1 MTPKE
6 KAKELV
12 EKFRQYAHSHW
23 DERNGFENELE
34 NSKHCSL
41 ITVEETLTVCPLDKY
56 DNLNSELTPE
66 DVGLHLF
73 EEYWY
78 EVKKEIELL

>member
-12 EKFRQYAHSHW
+12 GKMLLDHDMPYEYA
-23 DERNGFENELE
+23 
-34 NSKHCSL
+34 KQCAL
-41 ITVEETLTVCPLDKY
+41 ITVEETLKVCPLDKY
-56 DNLNSELTPE
+56 DNLTSELTPE

-73 EEYWY
+73 EEYWH